1 MVRRLFADDLFSGW
15 GIRTLATGM
24 AAYNP
29 LSYHNGSV
37 WPHDNALIAAG
48 LARYGF
54 SREASRLI
62 RAQLDA
68 AQHFESARIPELFAG
83 VPRHADE
90 PPAVPSCQCSASLG
104 GWRSNPD
111 GPNVARRVHQSG
123 TTLRPAITR
132 YPESIGRALPLVTTA
147 TTLSHHGGGPFG

>member
-1 MVRRLFADDLFSGW
+1 MTTPQLQSAVLAARPTDLCRGARWREASGGCRDIKCRAVSLEWRLPTISRPAGMVRRLFADDLFSGW

-68 AQHFESARIPELFAG
+68 SQHFESARIPELFRCTA
-83 VPRHADE
+83 PR
-90 PPAVPSCQCSASLG
+90 G
-104 GWRSNPD
+104 
-111 GPNVARRVHQSG
+111 
-123 TTLRPAITR
+123 
-132 YPESIGRALPLVTTA
+132 
-147 TTLSHHGGGPFG
+147 